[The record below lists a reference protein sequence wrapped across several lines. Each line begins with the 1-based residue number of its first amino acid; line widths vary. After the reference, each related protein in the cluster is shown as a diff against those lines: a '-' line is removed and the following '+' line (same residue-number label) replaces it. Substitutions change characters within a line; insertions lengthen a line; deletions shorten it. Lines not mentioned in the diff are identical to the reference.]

1 MRPANPTPAGHS
13 PTVIKSDARKRCGTE
28 RQQHLRPEFDSGG
41 HQNARTRQTCEL
53 IISRHA
59 VVVVAV
65 PVVVVVVVVVIVVVV
80 VVILNTRNKV
90 LCSLSLLFTRGKLP
104 LRVHFISQ
112 DVKKF

>member
-1 MRPANPTPAGHS
+1 MRPANPTPGGHS

-41 HQNARTRQTCEL
+41 HQNTRTRQTCEL
-53 IISRHA
+53 ITSRHA

-80 VVILNTRNKV
+80 ILNTRNKV
-90 LCSLSLLFTRGKLP
+90 LCSLSLLFTREKLP